1 MRKEIADNVD
11 LNEVIDESL
20 KLVRYGIDF
29 MEIEVAADLKPLP
42 QIKAIRG
49 EIQQILINLFTNA
62 IWAMEGRGTL
72 RIASGEHDGLITIEV
87 EDTGFGIPEE
97 NIPHIFNY
105 LFTTKKSGEG
115 TGQGLSIVDRLAK
128 RNNGRIEVE
137 STYGEGSIFRIT
149 FLSQAGR

>member
-1 MRKEIADNVD
+1 M
-11 LNEVIDESL
+11 
-20 KLVRYGIDF
+20 RYGINF
-29 MEIEVAADLKPLP
+29 GEIEVAADLKPLP

-62 IWAMEGRGTL
+62 IWAMEGSGTL
-72 RIASGEHDGLITIEV
+72 RISSGEHDGLITIEV

-105 LFTTKKSGEG
+105 LFTTKKPGEG
-115 TGQGLSIVDRLAK
+115 TGQGLSIVDRLVK

-137 STYGEGSIFRIT
+137 STFGEGSIFRIT
-149 FLSQAGR
+149 FLSRAGR